1 MFRIRMGVPDM
12 ELFWDDL
19 LRRIRMKAKEE
30 HTIR

>member
-19 LRRIRMKAKEE
+19 LCRIRIREKEE
-30 HTIR
+30 QTIR